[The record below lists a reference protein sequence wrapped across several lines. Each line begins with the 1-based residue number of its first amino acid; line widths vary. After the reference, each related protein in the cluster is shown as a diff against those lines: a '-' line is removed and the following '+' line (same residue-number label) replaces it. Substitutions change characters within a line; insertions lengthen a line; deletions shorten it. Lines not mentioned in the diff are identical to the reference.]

1 VSLRDTLLQLGYVL
15 IALGAVFATWA
26 LLSGPLGRLTGFGD
40 HDDRERAK
48 RGASEISMDDRERAT
63 RGASDISMDD
73 ATPEP
78 ADDRRTGSSE
88 APT

>member
-48 RGASEISMDDRERAT
+48 RGAS
-63 RGASDISMDD
+63 DISMDD